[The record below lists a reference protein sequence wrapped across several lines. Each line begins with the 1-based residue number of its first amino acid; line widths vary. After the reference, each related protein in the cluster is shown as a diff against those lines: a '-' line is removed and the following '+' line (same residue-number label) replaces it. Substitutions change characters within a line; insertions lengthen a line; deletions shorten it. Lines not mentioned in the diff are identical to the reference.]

1 MQTQTQVTYKAGLDM
16 VFKLT
21 ADYLTYT
28 MHPVANAVMVDTLD
42 SATDPTHHIQ
52 ILRLHV
58 MYVAE
63 AYAHA
68 HILGHCWFATTPA
81 NDSQQAWVI

>member
-1 MQTQTQVTYKAGLDM
+1 M

-21 ADYLTYT
+21 TDYLTYT

-58 MYVAE
+58 MY
-63 AYAHA
+63 
-68 HILGHCWFATTPA
+68 
-81 NDSQQAWVI
+81 

>member
-1 MQTQTQVTYKAGLDM
+1 M

-42 SATDPTHHIQ
+42 SATDSTRLIQ

-58 MYVAE
+58 MY
-63 AYAHA
+63 
-68 HILGHCWFATTPA
+68 
-81 NDSQQAWVI
+81 